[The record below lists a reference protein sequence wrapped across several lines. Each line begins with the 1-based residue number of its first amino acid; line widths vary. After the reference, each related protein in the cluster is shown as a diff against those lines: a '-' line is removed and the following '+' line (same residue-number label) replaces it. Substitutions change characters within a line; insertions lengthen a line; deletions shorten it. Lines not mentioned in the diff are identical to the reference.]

1 MRNSIRKQ
9 MMLAVGGTIL
19 VLLALSGIFTYE
31 QARSSLEQ
39 AIGERIQ
46 VTGERASR
54 YVSSWINNKGQVLS
68 GTAKALING
77 DRITVIEQGL
87 TSGDYMFLYLGTDS
101 GEMIMRPDDELPA
114 DYDPR
119 TRPWYQQAM
128 AEKRQVLTAPYVDV
142 TTNELIVT
150 FAEPL
155 RGGVI
160 GGDISLEAIVKEV
173 LGIELGDS
181 GYAALLDSK
190 GDFMVHPDQKLLGK
204 NVSALLGNGTQL
216 QLNKIQQASFNQR
229 NSLVGLY
236 SIDGTDWRL
245 LLVMDKAE
253 AFASLATL
261 RWSSMLIGILT
272 IVVVTLIAGM
282 IISYLLRPLVVL
294 NNAMSDIAQG
304 EADLTRRLQVTRHDE
319 IGALSN
325 SFNVFVSSIHELVS
339 QSRDSSRELDGI
351 AKSARE
357 NAENNN
363 QAVQLQQ
370 NEISQVAVAVNELS
384 STSSEVATNASDTAN
399 AAQSATAEGNKGI
412 QNAQENKR
420 RMDGLSQ
427 QMDSATEVINQLD
440 SQAQQITGILATI
453 QGIAEQ
459 TNLLALNAAI
469 EAARAG
475 EQGRGFAVVA
485 DEVRTLS
492 QRTHEATGEIQEM
505 IDSLKHH
512 SQNAVGIMETSKQM
526 TAETAGSAIQVT
538 DSLTAIADA
547 LNDISSRSQSIAN
560 ASREQHAATEEI
572 SRIATAIQA
581 ASDDLAANVEQ
592 ATQQSHQLHTLSHDI
607 SSNLSRF
614 RV

>member
-1 MRNSIRKQ
+1 M
-9 MMLAVGGTIL
+9 
-19 VLLALSGIFTYE
+19 
-31 QARSSLEQ
+31 
-39 AIGERIQ
+39 
-46 VTGERASR
+46 
-54 YVSSWINNKGQVLS
+54 
-68 GTAKALING
+68 
-77 DRITVIEQGL
+77 
-87 TSGDYMFLYLGTDS
+87 
-101 GEMIMRPDDELPA
+101 
-114 DYDPR
+114 
-119 TRPWYQQAM
+119 
-128 AEKRQVLTAPYVDV
+128 
-142 TTNELIVT
+142 
-150 FAEPL
+150 
-155 RGGVI
+155 I

-512 SQNAVGIMETSKQM
+512 SQNAVGIMETSKQL

>member
-9 MMLAVGGTIL
+9 MMLAVGSTIL
-19 VLLALSGIFTYE
+19 VLLALSGVFTYE

-54 YVSSWINNKGQVLS
+54 YVSSWISNKGQVLS
-68 GTAKALING
+68 GTAKALLENEAIP
-77 DRITVIEQGL
+77 VIEQGL
-87 TSGDYMFLYLGTDS
+87 ESGNYMYLYLGTDT
-101 GEMIMRPDDELPA
+101 GDMIMRPDDELPA

-119 TRPWYQQAM
+119 KRPWYQQAM
-128 AEKRQVLTAPYVDV
+128 AERRQVLTAPYVDAS
-142 TTNELIVT
+142 TNELIVT

-155 RGGVI
+155 SGGVI
-160 GGDISLEAIVKEV
+160 GGDISLAAIVKEV
-173 LGIELGDS
+173 LGIELGES

-190 GDFMVHPDQKLLGK
+190 GDFMVHPEQTLLGK
-204 NVSALLGNGTQL
+204 NVTTLLNGNTQL
-216 QLNKIQQASFNQR
+216 QLNSIQQTRFNDR
-229 NSLVGLY
+229 SSLVGLY
-236 SIDGTDWRL
+236 SVDGTDWRL
-245 LLVMDKAE
+245 LLVVDQAE

-261 RWSSMLIGILT
+261 RWSSMLIGIIT
-272 IVVVTLIAGM
+272 IVVVTLMAGM

-304 EADLTRRLQVTRHDE
+304 EADLTRRLRVDRHDE
-319 IGALSN
+319 IGTLSH

-339 QSRDSSRELDGI
+339 QSRASSGELDKI
-351 AKSARE
+351 ARSARE
-357 NAENNN
+357 NAGNNN

-399 AAQSATAEGNKGI
+399 AAQSATSEGNKGI

-420 RMDGLSQ
+420 RMDGLSL
-427 QMDSATEVINQLD
+427 QMDSATEIINQLD

-492 QRTHEATGEIQEM
+492 QRTHTATGEIQEM

-512 SQNAVGIMETSKQM
+512 SQKAVGIMETSKQL
-526 TAETAGSAIQVT
+526 TTETAMSAVQVT
-538 DSLTAIADA
+538 DSLAAISEA
-547 LNDISSRSQSIAN
+547 LHDISNRSQSIAN

-581 ASDDLAANVEQ
+581 ASDDLAANVDQ
-592 ATQQSHQLHTLSHDI
+592 ATQQSHQLHALSHDI